1 MYNQYTLSFEVYAM
15 MTRYSS
21 AIGMGAIAT
30 FGLLFLMQAL
40 IVLQPGAYS
49 EPRPRSKIQIVR
61 VKKDE
66 DVRTREM
73 PRPDEAL
80 KTAEPLPPRP
90 VTDYG
95 DDLSISRASPPPPAP
110 AGSRAVTALR
120 MIDGPLV
127 AIVRVQPAYPAVAAA
142 RSLEGWVLVQFDVLP
157 DGRVANAF
165 IVDSSSRLFEKAAL
179 NATYRFRY
187 KPRVVD
193 GEPAAT
199 TGIQNLF
206 RFEMPDR

>member
-1 MYNQYTLSFEVYAM
+1 M
-15 MTRYSS
+15 MTRYST

-30 FGLLFLMQAL
+30 FALLFLMQAL

-66 DVRTREM
+66 QVRTREI

-90 VTDYG
+90 VTEYG
-95 DDLSISRASPPPPAP
+95 DQLPISRAIAPPPAP
-110 AGSRAVTALR
+110 TSSRAVTALR
-120 MIDGPLV
+120 MTDGPLV
-127 AIVRVQPAYPAVAAA
+127 AIVRVQPVYPAIAEA
-142 RSLEGWVLVQFDVLP
+142 RGLEGWALIEFDVLP

-165 IVDSSSRLFEKAAL
+165 IVDSSSHLFEKAAL
-179 NATYRFRY
+179 NAAYRFRF

-193 GEPAAT
+193 GEPVTT

>member
-1 MYNQYTLSFEVYAM
+1 M
-15 MTRYSS
+15 MTRYST

-30 FGLLFLMQAL
+30 IALLFLMQAL

-66 DVRTREM
+66 QVRTREI

-90 VTDYG
+90 VTEYG
-95 DDLSISRASPPPPAP
+95 DQLSISRAIAPPPAP
-110 AGSRAVTALR
+110 TSSRAVTALR
-120 MIDGPLV
+120 MTDGPLV
-127 AIVRVQPAYPAVAAA
+127 AIVRVQPVYPAIAEA
-142 RSLEGWVLVQFDVLP
+142 RGLEGWALIEFDVLP

-165 IVDSSSRLFEKAAL
+165 IVDSSSHLFEKAAL
-179 NATYRFRY
+179 NAAYRFRF

-193 GEPAAT
+193 GEPVT
-199 TGIQNLF
+199 TTRIQNLF

>member
-1 MYNQYTLSFEVYAM
+1 MYNDYTLSFEVYAM

-90 VTDYG
+90 LTDYG

-120 MIDGPLV
+120 MTDGPLV
-127 AIVRVQPAYPAVAAA
+127 AIVRVQPAYPAVAEA
-142 RSLEGWVLVQFDVLP
+142 RGLEGWVLVQFDVLP

-165 IVDSSSRLFEKAAL
+165 VVDSSSHLFEKAAL

-206 RFEMPDR
+206 RFEMPDT